1 MTKFRWVISPPVP
14 RDALA
19 RLRAI
24 PISTAQISYNRG
36 LTDLS
41 LIKKFL
47 SIEHR
52 PLPDP
57 NLLPDIAPAIE
68 RIAAAIQKREL
79 IAVYGD
85 FDADGVTAT
94 ALLNNGLTGLGAR
107 TTPYIPHRTEEG
119 HGLSVQGLEKFGGLG
134 VGLIITADCGV
145 SSLNEINLANEMG
158 IDVVVTDHHTP
169 PPDLPPAL
177 AVIDAK
183 RQDSEYPFRELAA
196 VGLAYRIIQTL
207 RAHLGHDEDESLLDL
222 VALGSVADMAPL
234 VDDNRNLVKRGLE
247 VLNRA
252 ERPGLRELMSR
263 AGVDPGNLDAES
275 ISFTLAP
282 RINAAGRVD
291 HAITSYRLLTA
302 TSSAEAQPLAEELN
316 TRNRQRRS
324 HTEDAFAKAQA
335 QVGDSPVSSPIII
348 AGGPGFEPGVVGL
361 VAGKLSEEH
370 YKPAVVLSTGP
381 EISRASCRSIPE
393 FDITAALQQCADLF
407 IRHGG
412 HSQAAGFVIANENIE
427 ELKGRLAEIA
437 AERLGSLD
445 LQPSIKID
453 VVMPLTQIEAR
464 LLKFIQLL
472 EPVGQGNPRPMFLSK
487 RLTPLGIRTMGAD
500 GSHLRMSLQ
509 DGASV
514 WNAVAFKMGHRIG
527 ELTGPI
533 DAVYHIK
540 TNRWKG
546 RERLELEMVDFAP
559 AGQVTPASS
568 RQRPY

>member
-1 MTKFRWVISPPVP
+1 M
-14 RDALA
+14 
-19 RLRAI
+19 
-24 PISTAQISYNRG
+24 
-36 LTDLS
+36 
-41 LIKKFL
+41 
-47 SIEHR
+47 
-52 PLPDP
+52 
-57 NLLPDIAPAIE
+57 
-68 RIAAAIQKREL
+68 
-79 IAVYGD
+79 
-85 FDADGVTAT
+85 
-94 ALLNNGLTGLGAR
+94 LNNGLTGLGAR

-145 SSLNEINLANEMG
+145 SSLDEIKLANEMG

-196 VGLAYRIIQTL
+196 VGLAYRVIQTL

-302 TSSAEAQPLAEELN
+302 TSAAEAQPLAEELN

-427 ELKGRLAEIA
+427 ELKGRLTEIA

>member
-1 MTKFRWVISPPVP
+1 MTKFRWTISPPVP
-14 RDALA
+14 RD
-19 RLRAI
+19 RMVRFRGI
-24 PISTAQISYNRG
+24 PPSTAQISYNRG

-41 LIKKFL
+41 QIKKFL
-47 SIEHR
+47 SIEDL

-68 RIAAAIQKREL
+68 RITAAIERREL

-94 ALLNNGLTGLGAR
+94 ALLNNGLTALGAR

-134 VGLIITADCGV
+134 VDLIITADCGV
-145 SSLNEINLANEMG
+145 SSRSEIELANEMG
-158 IDVVVTDHHTP
+158 IDVIVTDHHTP

-177 AVIDAK
+177 AIIDPK
-183 RQDSEYPFRELAA
+183 RRDSPYPFRELAA
-196 VGLAYRIIQTL
+196 VGLAYRTMQVL
-207 RAHLGHDEDESLLDL
+207 RHHLGHDEDESLLDL

-234 VDDNRNLVKRGLE
+234 VGDNRNLVKRGLE

-263 AGVDPGNLDAES
+263 AGVSPGNLDAET
-275 ISFTLAP
+275 ISFSLAP

-302 TSSAEAQPLAEELN
+302 ASAAEAQPLADELN
-316 TRNRQRRS
+316 QRNRQRRS
-324 HTEDAFAKAQA
+324 HTEDAFARAQA
-335 QVGDSPVSSPIII
+335 QLDETPVDGPIII

-361 VAGKLSEEH
+361 VAGKLSEER
-370 YKPAVVLSTGP
+370 YRPAVVLSTGP
-381 EISRASCRSIPE
+381 EVTRASCRSIPE

-412 HSQAAGFVIANENIE
+412 HAQAAGFVIANENIDA
-427 ELKGRLAEIA
+427 LKDRLTKIA
-437 AERLGSLD
+437 AERLGDLD

-453 VVMPLTQIEAR
+453 VAMPLTQIEAR
-464 LLKFIQLL
+464 LLKFIRLL
-472 EPVGQGNPRPMFLSK
+472 EPVGQGNPRPVFLSK
-487 RLTPLGIRTMGAD
+487 RLTPLGVRTMGSDEA
-500 GSHLRMSLQ
+500 HLRMSLR
-509 DGASV
+509 GGTSV
-514 WNAVAFKMGHRIG
+514 WNAVAFRMGHRIG

-540 TNRWKG
+540 IDRWQD
-546 RERLELEMVDFAP
+546 RERLELELIDFAP
-559 AGQVTPASS
+559 SA
-568 RQRPY
+568 